1 MRRCQCT
8 PFQACERCEERAEA
22 LARERI
28 EAAAS
33 EQELLDAADREARWS
48 A

>member
-8 PFQACERCEERAEA
+8 PFETCERCAERAELEA
-22 LARERI
+22 I
-28 EAAAS
+28 EARSAGAS